1 MTTTTL
7 NSLARA
13 SSAYL
18 RSAMHQPIQWHEWG
32 EEAFAV
38 ARRDDK
44 PMLLDIGAVW
54 CHWCHVMDRE
64 SYDDPA
70 IAAIVNEH
78 FIAVKVDRD
87 EHPDIDSRYQAA
99 VQAVSGQGGWPLTA
113 FLTPGGKP
121 FYGGTYF
128 PPQDGYG
135 RPSFRRVLLSIA
147 SAYKEKRGDVTEQAG
162 MVESAIAQS
171 ESFLG
176 KDGRVSATVLDAIR
190 TSALR
195 MYDPQH
201 GGFGQAPK
209 FPHPSALD
217 LLIERYA
224 RSTNAHVATDTFVP
238 APAPSSPVAALLN
251 KDARGAAL
259 RGADEDVRS
268 DLGRDGADDSLREL
282 MVNTLTHMAKGGVYD
297 QLAGGFH
304 RYSVDERWVVPHFEK
319 MCYDNSELL
328 KNYVH
333 AYQATGAEFFADVA
347 RDIIRWL
354 DEWLSDQERGGFY
367 ASQDADINMDD
378 DGDYFTWT
386 LDETRAVLT
395 EEEAQV
401 AAMHYDINEVGE
413 MHHNPAKNV
422 LYVRESVEEIAG
434 RLKMGAEPV
443 KDLLAS
449 AKKKMYAARLLRT
462 TPYVDKTVYVGWNSL
477 CVSAY
482 LEAAKVLQLADARRF
497 ALRSL
502 DRVLAEAWNDRR
514 EKDQR
519 ENRAGESPA
528 ATGVPASQGLL
539 LHVVSY
545 SDPQAERREVAGL
558 LEDYAFTALA
568 CLDAY
573 EATSDLSYFRF
584 AQALADAMIARF
596 YDATSGGFFD
606 SEPAA
611 EGASLG
617 VLATRRKPLQDSP
630 TPAGNPMAAIA
641 LIRLHHYSGEAGYR
655 DKAEQTL
662 EAFAGVA
669 EQFGIFA
676 ATYGI
681 AVVHLLETPVQVVV
695 IAEDD
700 QAADL
705 LAAAAAP
712 FAFNKATLQLAGN
725 QVVAKNLPPTLA
737 STLPGL
743 PRLGSGESF
752 AVLCSGSSC
761 QPPISDAAALRQALA
776 AALRQGS

>member
-1 MTTTTL
+1 
-7 NSLARA
+7 
-13 SSAYL
+13 
-18 RSAMHQPIQWHEWG
+18 MHQPIQWHEWG
-32 EEAFAV
+32 AEAFAA
-38 ARRDDK
+38 ARSADK

-70 IAAIVNEH
+70 IAAIVNEN

-87 EHPDIDSRYQAA
+87 ERPDIDSRYQAA

-113 FLTPGGKP
+113 FLTPDGKP

-128 PPQDGYG
+128 PPSAGYG
-135 RPSFRRVLLSIA
+135 RPSFRQVLLSIA
-147 SAYKEKRGDVTEQAG
+147 NAYTEKNGDVVEQAA
-162 MVESAIAQS
+162 MVENAIAQS
-171 ESFLG
+171 ESFTG
-176 KDGRVSATVLDAIR
+176 KDGRVSAKILDAIQ
-190 TSALR
+190 TSAFR
-195 MYDPQH
+195 MFDPQH

-224 RSTNAHVATDTFVP
+224 KKNFGDESTAAPPLRQAQGGRFRTERERMGHPQYSSNQRSA
-238 APAPSSPVAALLN
+238 S
-251 KDARGAAL
+251 
-259 RGADEDVRS
+259 EDPLHNLIVI
-268 DLGRDGADDSLREL
+268 
-282 MVNTLTHMAKGGVYD
+282 TLEGMANGGVYD

-333 AYQATGAEFFADVA
+333 AYQATGNESFASVA
-347 RDIIRWL
+347 RDIIRWM
-354 DEWLSDQERGGFY
+354 DEWLSDRERGGFY
-367 ASQDADINMDD
+367 GSQDADINMDD

-386 LDETRAVLT
+386 LDEARAVLT
-395 EEEAQV
+395 EDEAAV
-401 AAMHYDINEVGE
+401 AGLHYDINEVGE

-422 LYVRESVEEIAG
+422 LYVRASVEEVAQ
-434 RLKMGAEPV
+434 RLKMVPERV
-443 KDLLAS
+443 TELLAS
-449 AKKKMYAARLLRT
+449 AKKKMYAARLLRP

-477 CVSAY
+477 CISAY
-482 LEAAKVLQLADARRF
+482 LEAARVLKLDDARRF

-502 DRVLAEAWNDRR
+502 DRVIARAWKHLAPPTEAGGGPFDSRSGQVR
-514 EKDQR
+514 STQ
-519 ENRAGESPA
+519 GSQ
-528 ATGVPASQGLL
+528 ASL

-545 SDPQAERREVAGL
+545 SDPQAEHREVVGL

-573 EATSDLSYFRF
+573 EATADLSYFKF
-584 AQALADAMIARF
+584 AHAITDAMVARF
-596 YDATSGGFFD
+596 YDATGGGFFD
-606 SEPAA
+606 SEPA
-611 EGASLG
+611 EDGKSLG

-641 LIRLHHYSGEAGYR
+641 LMRLHHYTGDGGYR

-662 EAFAGVA
+662 ETFAGAA

-681 AVVHLLETPVQVVV
+681 AVAHLLESPLQVVV
-695 IAEDD
+695 IGEDEC
-700 QAADL
+700 AREL
-705 LAAAAAP
+705 LATAITP
-712 FAFNKATLQLAGN
+712 FAFNKATLRFASN
-725 QVVAKNLPPTLA
+725 QVVAANLPPVLA

-743 PRLGSGESF
+743 PQLASGKSF
-752 AVLCSGSSC
+752 AVLCAGSAC
-761 QPPISDAAALRQALA
+761 QPPVTDPRELWLGLESMLKKAL
-776 AALRQGS
+776 

>member
-1 MTTTTL
+1 MSTEAINAL
-7 NSLARA
+7 SRA

-32 EEAFAV
+32 PEAFAT
-38 ARRDDK
+38 AARDDK

-87 EHPDIDSRYQAA
+87 ERPDIDSRYQAA

-113 FLTPGGKP
+113 FLTPDGKP

-128 PPQDGYG
+128 PPNDGYG

-147 SAYKEKRGDVTEQAG
+147 NAYKEKHGDVVEQAQ

-171 ESFLG
+171 ESYAG
-176 KDGRVSATVLDAIR
+176 KSGRVSAGVITAIQE
-190 TSALR
+190 SALK
-195 MYDPQH
+195 MFDPQH

-209 FPHPSALD
+209 FPHPSALE

-224 RSTNAHVATDTFVP
+224 RS
-238 APAPSSPVAALLN
+238 S
-251 KDARGAAL
+251 GA
-259 RGADEDVRS
+259 
-268 DLGRDGADDSLREL
+268 SLRRTAEGGRPHTDPAGDDIPQIGEQL
-282 MVNTLTHMAKGGVYD
+282 RNLVVTTLEHMAHGGVYD

-333 AYQATGAEFFADVA
+333 AYQATGSEFFAEVA
-347 RDIIRWL
+347 RDIIRWM
-354 DEWLSDQERGGFY
+354 DEWLSDRERGGFY
-367 ASQDADINMDD
+367 ASQDADISMED

-386 LDETRAVLT
+386 LDEARAVLT

-401 AAMHYDINEVGE
+401 AALRYDINEIGE

-422 LYVRESVEEIAG
+422 LFVRASIDEIATRT
-434 RLKMGAEPV
+434 RLTAERV
-443 KDLLAS
+443 TELLTS
-449 AKKKMYAARLLRT
+449 AGTKMYAARLKRQ

-482 LEAAKVLQLADARRF
+482 LEAAKVLSLPEAKKF

-502 DRVLAEAWNDRR
+502 DRILAKAYQADA
-514 EKDQR
+514 KS
-519 ENRAGESPA
+519 AG
-528 ATGVPASQGLL
+528 GVRYAKL
-539 LHVVSY
+539 LHVVAY
-545 SDPQAERREVAGL
+545 SDPKAEHREVAGQL
-558 LEDYAFTALA
+558 DDYACTALA
-568 CLDAY
+568 SLDAY
-573 EATSDLSYFRF
+573 EATADLSYFKF
-584 AQALADAMIARF
+584 AHSVVDAMIARF
-596 YDATSGGFFD
+596 FDPTSGGFFD
-606 SEPAA
+606 SEPEAN
-611 EGASLG
+611 GKNLG
-617 VLATRRKPLQDSP
+617 VLGTRRKPLQDSP

-641 LIRLHHYSGEAGYR
+641 LMRLHHYTGDAGYR

-681 AVVHLLETPVQVVV
+681 AVVHFLESPTQVVV
-695 IAEDD
+695 IASDD
-700 QAADL
+700 KDGLADEL
-705 LAAAAAP
+705 YAEAVAP
-712 FAFNKATLQLAGN
+712 FSFNKATLRIAASHA
-725 QVVAKNLPPTLA
+725 VAENLPPILGATIPN
-737 STLPGL
+737 LPQL
-743 PRLGSGESF
+743 RSGKSF
-752 AVLCSGSSC
+752 AVLCSGSTC
-761 QPPISDAAALRQALA
+761 QPPISTAEELEGALRA
-776 AALRQGS
+776 A